1 MVAAG
6 GGGIPVYIMENGDL
20 EGFDAV
26 VDKDLASGILAHEI
40 GSFHFFVLTD
50 VGAVALNYGKP
61 DEKPLVAMTVG
72 SARNF
77 LDEGYFRPG
86 SMGPKIETAI
96 DYLERGGETVL
107 IASIENI
114 ADALDGK
121 SGTVITN

>member
-1 MVAAG
+1 M
-6 GGGIPVYIMENGDL
+6 
-20 EGFDAV
+20 

-40 GSFHFFVLTD
+40 GAFHFFILTD
-50 VGAVALNYGKP
+50 VDAVALNYGKP
-61 DEKPLVAMTVG
+61 DEKPLATMTVG

-77 LDEGYFRPG
+77 LDEGHFPPG
-86 SMGPKIETAI
+86 SMGPKIEAAI

-121 SGTVITN
+121 NGTVITN